1 MIEISRTV
9 LGVKKKHAFL
19 INKKAWVFF
28 WLDHQEKRIK
38 YK

>member
-28 WLDHQEKRIK
+28 GWITKKSE
-38 YK
+38 